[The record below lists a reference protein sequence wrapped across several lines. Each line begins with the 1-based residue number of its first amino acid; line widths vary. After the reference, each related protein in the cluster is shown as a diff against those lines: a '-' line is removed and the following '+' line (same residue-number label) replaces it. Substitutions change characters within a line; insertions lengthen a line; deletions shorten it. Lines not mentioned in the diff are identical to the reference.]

1 MLNRLY
7 IQHYTLIDELD
18 INFREGFSVITGETG
33 SGKSI
38 LLGAIGLL
46 LGNRADSKSI
56 QEGASKCVIEAEFC
70 LKGYH
75 LEDFFAEEGFDYDE
89 TSCIIRREL
98 TSAGKSRAFIN
109 DSPASLTQLRA
120 LGSQLIDVHSQHQNM
135 LLGQEAYQLSTLDI
149 IAANAPLLQ
158 QYAAAY
164 AQVSDLRHQL
174 QDLRVAVQQG
184 RAEQDYMQYQY
195 QQLEEFAPK
204 AGEDEVLEAERS
216 ELEHAEEIKG
226 TLSQCYGLLDSP
238 QESVLQMVN
247 AACQQLRGIV
257 RFFPK
262 AEELSKRL
270 EESYIELKD
279 ITGEVE
285 DMAEDIEY
293 NPERL
298 NEVLQRIDRLYD
310 LQQKHGATSAAEL
323 LEIMQDL
330 EQKLAT
336 IDNADE
342 QIQQLE
348 KQLAEA
354 QQRAESLAQQL
365 TTRRSAAG
373 QQLQQE
379 CNALLDSLGMPN
391 GQVKVDIQPATELR
405 SSGMDYVK
413 LLFSG
418 NKNGQLQAI
427 DQVASGGEI
436 ARVMLALKCITS
448 RHRALPTIIFDEID
462 TGVSGRIAEAMAHI
476 MRQMAE
482 VGGQVIAITHLPQI
496 AALGAHQ
503 YKVYKDDDAQGTHS
517 HMSLLSRE
525 ERVTEVAKMLSGEAL
540 TQAAIDNAKQLLNY

>member
-7 IQHYTLIDELD
+7 IQHYTLIEELD
-18 INFREGFSVITGETG
+18 INFREGFSIITGETG

-46 LGNRADSKSI
+46 LGNRADSKTI
-56 QEGASKCVIEAEFC
+56 QEGAAKCVIEAEFC

-75 LEDFFAEEGFDYDE
+75 LEAFFEEEGFDYDE
-89 TSCIIRREL
+89 SSCIIRREL
-98 TSAGKSRAFIN
+98 TAAGKSRAFIN

-135 LLGQEAYQLSTLDI
+135 FLGQEAYQLSTLDI
-149 IAANAPLLQ
+149 IASNEKLLQ
-158 QYAAAY
+158 QYVAAYTQVADLRRQLQELRAAA
-164 AQVSDLRHQL
+164 
-174 QDLRVAVQQG
+174 QQG

-195 QQLEEFAPK
+195 EQLQDFAPR
-204 AGEDEVLEAERS
+204 AGEDEELEAERS

-226 TLSQCYGLLDSP
+226 SLSQCCGLLDSP

-257 RFFPK
+257 RYFPK
-262 AEELSKRL
+262 AEEISKRL
-270 EESYIELKD
+270 EECYIELKD

-285 DMAEDIEY
+285 DMAEEVEY

-298 NEVLQRIDRLYD
+298 NELLQRIDRLYE
-310 LQQKHGATSAAEL
+310 LQQKHSVSSAAEL
-323 LEIMQDL
+323 VELMQHLQTSLE
-330 EQKLAT
+330 T
-336 IDNADE
+336 IDHADE

-348 KQLAEA
+348 AQLAKA
-354 QQRAESLAQQL
+354 QQGAEGLAHEL
-365 TTRRSAAG
+365 TTRRTAAG
-373 QQLQQE
+373 QQLQKE
-379 CNALLDSLGMPN
+379 CTALLDSLGMPN
-391 GQVKVDIQPATELR
+391 GQVMVDIQPASELR
-405 SSGMDYVK
+405 PSGMDCVK

-436 ARVMLALKCITS
+436 ARVMLALKSITS

-476 MRQMAE
+476 MQQMAQ

-496 AALGAHQ
+496 AALGAHH

-517 HMSLLSRE
+517 HMSLLSAE
-525 ERVTEVAKMLSGEAL
+525 ERVEEVAKMLSGEAV
-540 TQAAIDNAKQLLNY
+540 TQAAVDNARQLLKH

>member
-46 LGNRADSKSI
+46 LGNRADSKAI
-56 QEGASKCVIEAEFC
+56 QEGQPRCIIEAEFC
-70 LKGYH
+70 LRGYH
-75 LEDFFAEEGFDYDE
+75 LEGFFAEEGFDYDE

-98 TSAGKSRAFIN
+98 TSTGKSRAFIN
-109 DSPASLTQLRA
+109 DSLASLAQLRA

-135 LLGQEAYQLSTLDI
+135 LLGQESYQISTLDI
-149 IAANAPLLQ
+149 IASNTQLLQ
-158 QYAAAY
+158 HYAQAY
-164 AQVSDLRHQL
+164 ANVSALRNQL
-174 QDLRVAVQQG
+174 QALRTAAQQG

-204 AGEDEVLEAERS
+204 AGEDDTLEEERS

-226 TLSQCYGLLDSP
+226 SLSQCSNLLDSSG
-238 QESVLQMVN
+238 ESVLQMVN
-247 AACQQLRGIV
+247 TACQQLRGIV
-257 RFFPK
+257 KFFPK
-262 AEELSKRL
+262 AEELSKRM
-270 EESYIELKD
+270 EECYIELKD
-279 ITGEVE
+279 ISGEVE
-285 DMAEDIEY
+285 DLAEDVEY

-298 NEVLQRIDRLYD
+298 DEVLQRIDRLYD
-310 LQQKHGATSAAEL
+310 LQQKHGASSAAEL

-330 EQKLAT
+330 ESKLTT

-342 QIQQLE
+342 QIQQME
-348 KQLAEA
+348 KQLGEA
-354 QQRAESLAQQL
+354 QQVAEDLAHQL
-365 TTRRSAAG
+365 TTSRTKAG
-373 QQLQQE
+373 QHLQQQ
-379 CNALLDSLGMPN
+379 CNELLAALGMPN
-391 GQVKVDIQPATELR
+391 GQVKVDITPSAELR
-405 SSGMDYVK
+405 PSGKDSVQ

-418 NKNGQLQAI
+418 NKNGHLQAI

-436 ARVMLALKCITS
+436 ARVMLALKSITS

-462 TGVSGRIAEAMAHI
+462 TGVSGRIAEAMAHL
-476 MRQMAE
+476 MRQMAQ

-496 AALGAHQ
+496 AALGSHQ
-503 YKVYKDDDAQGTHS
+503 YKVYKDDDAVATHS
-517 HMSLLSRE
+517 HMSLLSPE
-525 ERVTEVAKMLSGEAL
+525 ERVTEVAKMLSGEQL